1 MTNKQIVRRFSDELW
16 GQGSLAA
23 ADDVLAKDLIEHNPL
38 PGQGAGREGHKQ
50 VVALFRS
57 AFPDLQVTT
66 EDVLEEG
73 DRVALRWR
81 ADGTHRGDLMGLAP
95 TGKTSDIDWYRD
107 SARLRW
113 QDSRTMGR
121 RQRASSVGATSWL
134 TASVSPTVR

>member
-23 ADDVLAKDLIEHNPL
+23 AVDVLAKDLIEHNPL
-38 PGQGAGREGHKQ
+38 PGQGAGRDGHKQ

-95 TGKTSDIDWYRD
+95 TGQRVTLTGIEIL
-107 SARLRW
+107 RLSGGKIVERW
-113 QDSRTMGR
+113 AEDNGQAVLAQLRG
-121 RQRASSVGATSWL
+121 
-134 TASVSPTVR
+134 

>member
-23 ADDVLAKDLIEHNPL
+23 AVDVLAKDLIEHNPL
-38 PGQGAGREGHKQ
+38 PGQGAGRDGHKQ
-50 VVALFRS
+50 IVALFRS

-81 ADGTHRGDLMGLAP
+81 AYGTHRGDLIGLAP
-95 TGKTSDIDWYRD
+95 TGKRVTLTGIEIL
-107 SARLRW
+107 RLSGGKIVERW
-113 QDSRTMGR
+113 AEDNGQAVLAQLRG
-121 RQRASSVGATSWL
+121 
-134 TASVSPTVR
+134 